1 MGKVTSVTFSY
12 TFIHALLYMLAK
24 GWTTTSQV
32 MDRNQATNLTVIM
45 GAIYLL
51 YSAYFLTSESLSI
64 AKVVNMII
72 AFTYL
77 FLGEL
82 NFKSLRDQIN
92 FTKLYIADGENEMP
106 AAF

>member
-1 MGKVTSVTFSY
+1 
-12 TFIHALLYMLAK
+12 
-24 GWTTTSQV
+24 

-51 YSAYFLTSESLSI
+51 YSAYFLTSENTGI

-72 AFTYL
+72 AITYL
-77 FLGEL
+77 FLGIL

-92 FTKLYIADGENEMP
+92 FTKMYIADGDAEVP
-106 AAF
+106 

>member
-1 MGKVTSVTFSY
+1 
-12 TFIHALLYMLAK
+12 
-24 GWTTTSQV
+24 

-51 YSAYFLTSESLSI
+51 YSAYFLTSESTGI

-72 AFTYL
+72 AITYL
-77 FLGEL
+77 FLGIL

-92 FTKLYIADGENEMP
+92 FTKMYIADGDAEVP
-106 AAF
+106 